1 MQVANKITY
10 YNKAMSAIV
19 VNNDSGQDPL
29 NKSRVQV
36 YIPELHGMKDTYTK
50 YQEYVAASD
59 KPNRDDFTAYP
70 WAFNTVSDVNNGDT
84 VYVMNL
90 SNYIGSFVVIGRD
103 ASCKSGTGGSDS
115 DLSAGGLAELIIPF
129 TIHHECYVHITDSSC
144 HTEGY
149 ATVKGHDPLYKCVGW
164 DSNIPDIV
172 LAVYTTSTS
181 GSWSVGLLNWDASRA
196 YKLIFEIAS
205 RDSSWKS
212 KFTNTNN
219 SFVSHLERDVQ
230 TGNCSTFPEVY
241 QTGRTSE
248 PSIIKGIQAMLTSS
262 IGREVQISTC
272 RKDVTDYV
280 QGFLDSGIS
289 NPAIVMYM
297 ADLCNQWGSASPFL
311 EAMRSAAKDPS
322 SIMGSVSKEVEIAIK
337 NYPNANQMM
346 KEVEAIHAY
355 WMGPLHTKYGMNRY
369 APRRNEC
376 IAYIR
381 ELFKQG
387 KFSQFSAGMTMLGNL
402 NQATY
407 KGITL
412 AYPFE
417 SEIAENQTFT
427 GNAWN
432 GRNAY
437 VMTCTMRMPKSYPI
451 TSLFGARKLGITH
464 RHMGV
469 DFSGPEGVVL
479 YASHDGEL
487 KIVNSGGAS
496 YGYHA
501 VITFTNG
508 SDVWEIY
515 YGHMLTNSSV
525 QYGYRDGGKY
535 QIKAGQPIG
544 QIDSTGNST
553 GPHLHFE
560 LRRNGKFVNPL
571 PYLGLGTEHYPILPG
586 MENYLLE

>member
-230 TGNCSTFPEVY
+230 TGNCSTSPEVY

-262 IGREVQISTC
+262 MGREVQISTC

-369 APRRNEC
+369 IASKDGVWKYLQLKIFPDLVYYRWRYAEDRYFKLNRRLWLKTIWWYAFLAWRKDEDYTKK
-376 IAYIR
+376 IL
-381 ELFKQG
+381 E
-387 KFSQFSAGMTMLGNL
+387 GNTTDTIL
-402 NQATY
+402 Q
-407 KGITL
+407 L
-412 AYPFE
+412 VE
-417 SEIAENQTFT
+417 RT
-427 GNAWN
+427 GN
-432 GRNAY
+432 
-437 VMTCTMRMPKSYPI
+437 
-451 TSLFGARKLGITH
+451 
-464 RHMGV
+464 
-469 DFSGPEGVVL
+469 
-479 YASHDGEL
+479 
-487 KIVNSGGAS
+487 
-496 YGYHA
+496 
-501 VITFTNG
+501 
-508 SDVWEIY
+508 
-515 YGHMLTNSSV
+515 
-525 QYGYRDGGKY
+525 YGYRVELYNEILFQKYNCNIKDQDIFRRILILNTMRVKIIDPYLYRDGISGYVKDLL
-535 QIKAGQPIG
+535 
-544 QIDSTGNST
+544 IDSNAITKE
-553 GPHLHFE
+553 E
-560 LRRNGKFVNPL
+560 L
-571 PYLGLGTEHYPILPG
+571 
-586 MENYLLE
+586 